1 MNLILLF
8 LKKNHSYVNPP
19 AEEKLGGQIYS
30 LQHGQAYI
38 KMIRLA
44 DNVGVNKFFFGD
56 YKWKSQ

>member
-44 DNVGVNKFFFGD
+44 DNVARNSGRLFKL
-56 YKWKSQ
+56 